1 MESYLQWLG
10 QFLPNKIAGHTR
22 FLKGASDIWVSFTT
36 KISYVKPMTSTF
48 YIHRNTRET
57 LSFRGILAGFLR
69 VTALV
74 KIQY

>member
-1 MESYLQWLG
+1 
-10 QFLPNKIAGHTR
+10 
-22 FLKGASDIWVSFTT
+22 
-36 KISYVKPMTSTF
+36 MTSTF

-74 KIQY
+74 KISIKLAAILYTIAILSRTIWNVIKKTQWS